1 MAIPFY
7 NQVDQDIYEG
17 GEHYIPQQQYR
28 LNYTPSTM
36 LASTVGNTGGV
47 TGTEAAVPY
56 IWPPQGGG
64 GGGNFGGPN
73 NKFGLNLDTTK
84 TIDMGR
90 YVEKG
95 GPANMYGGNYVK
107 DSRKIAQDASG
118 NWKDINTN
126 QNVYHANLH
135 NVKGIVG
142 TVGDWL
148 TGKSKNKDT
157 RIGTWTGAEWDDE
170 FDPTVANRDLN
181 VYTRWKAK
189 REFKA
194 AQERQAAKDAKDAA
208 DAAAGGNGTD
218 IGGGWTQTNTGGGGA
233 TFTGGGGQTH
243 QGWSNTPEG
252 YGAAAASEGSF
263 AQGGRIGYRN
273 GEFVDADV
281 NIEGPGYDVN
291 EQTAGFIDPQ
301 DALNDMSMDIF
312 GKPLNLLNEDEY
324 QILIDMANDQAMGE
338 QDQGIASLV

>member
-7 NQVDQDIYEG
+7 NQVDQDIYAG

-47 TGTEAAVPY
+47 TNTSAAYPY

-64 GGGNFGGPN
+64 GGGGGFSN
-73 NKFGLNLDTTK
+73 TNKYGLNLDTMK
-84 TIDMGR
+84 TISQGK
-90 YVEKG
+90 YVEQG

-148 TGKSKNKDT
+148 TGKSKNRDT

-181 VYTRWKAK
+181 VYTRWKSK
-189 REFKA
+189 K
-194 AQERQAAKDAKDAA
+194 
-208 DAAAGGNGTD
+208 
-218 IGGGWTQTNTGGGGA
+218 
-233 TFTGGGGQTH
+233 
-243 QGWSNTPEG
+243 
-252 YGAAAASEGSF
+252 
-263 AQGGRIGYRN
+263 
-273 GEFVDADV
+273 
-281 NIEGPGYDVN
+281 
-291 EQTAGFIDPQ
+291 
-301 DALNDMSMDIF
+301 
-312 GKPLNLLNEDEY
+312 
-324 QILIDMANDQAMGE
+324 
-338 QDQGIASLV
+338 